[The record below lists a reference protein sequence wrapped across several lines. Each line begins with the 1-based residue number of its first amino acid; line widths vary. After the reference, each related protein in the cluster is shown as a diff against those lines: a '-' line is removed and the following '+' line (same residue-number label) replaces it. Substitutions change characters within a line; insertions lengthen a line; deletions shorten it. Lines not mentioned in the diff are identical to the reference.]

1 MALVIYLKRPII
13 FRITEKDIYTIIVSI
28 TIMEN
33 KKITTIIK
41 HPTKKGDQYYFSIP
55 IEFIRSKKI
64 DPKKDYEIQIFS
76 LSQD

>member
-1 MALVIYLKRPII
+1 
-13 FRITEKDIYTIIVSI
+13 
-28 TIMEN
+28 MEN

-41 HPTKKGDQYYFSIP
+41 RPTKKGDQYYFSIP

-76 LSQD
+76 LA

>member
-1 MALVIYLKRPII
+1 
-13 FRITEKDIYTIIVSI
+13 
-28 TIMEN
+28 MEN

-41 HPTKKGDQYYFSIP
+41 RPTKKGDQYYFSIP

-76 LSQD
+76 LTQE